1 MFSVGV
7 NGFGAEIWKSERAE
21 ANALVFDLLVG
32 FVENKDKRLKPA
44 LSF

>member
-1 MFSVGV
+1 MGLGLSA
-7 NGFGAEIWKSERAE
+7 AETVWKSERAE

-32 FVENKDKRLKPA
+32 FVDNKNKRLKPA